1 MDIEEASLAGNLQG
15 PLRLTHIMGL
25 DVAQAVAFYVA
36 VVKPGRPLQ
45 KLAANQFLEVAA

>member
-25 DVAQAVAFYVA
+25 DVALYVA